1 MTLQVVVDTNLI
13 VSAFLWGGPPGKLI
27 SVLLTRGVPVLTSQA
42 MIDELDATLR
52 KPKFDSR
59 FQAKGVTPDE
69 LMDEYRQMTQLV
81 TPAEIPYDSVRDP
94 KDRII
99 LAAAVGGS
107 ASHLISGD
115 TDLTTL
121 QQYNE
126 VVILTVAQFLA
137 MLIPPTETAID
148 ESAAE

>member
-27 SVLLTRGVPVLTSQA
+27 SVLLTRGVPMLTSQA

-81 TPAEIPYDSVRDP
+81 TPAEIPDDIVRDP

-115 TDLTTL
+115 KDLTTL

-126 VVILTVAQFLA
+126 VIILTVAQFLA
-137 MLIPPTETAID
+137 MLTPPTETAID
-148 ESAAE
+148 ASAAE

>member
-13 VSAFLWGGPPGKLI
+13 VSAFLWGGTPGKLI
-27 SVLLTRGVPVLTSQA
+27 SALLARGIPMLTTPA
-42 MIDELDATLR
+42 MIGELDATLR

-59 FQAKGVTPDE
+59 FQAKGITIDE
-69 LMDEYRQMTQLV
+69 LMDGYRQMTQLV
-81 TPAEIPYDSVRDP
+81 IPAEIPDDSVRDP

-115 TDLTTL
+115 KDLTTL
-121 QQYNE
+121 QQYHE
-126 VVILTVAQFLA
+126 VIILSASQFLA
-137 MLIPPTETAID
+137 ILVPPTNR
-148 ESAAE
+148 

>member
-27 SVLLTRGVPVLTSQA
+27 SALLARGIPMLTTQA

-52 KPKFDSR
+52 KPKLDSR
-59 FQAKGVTPDE
+59 FQAKGVTHDE

-81 TPAEIPYDSVRDP
+81 TPAEIPDGSVRDP

-115 TDLTTL
+115 KDLTTL
-121 QQYNE
+121 QQYDK
-126 VVILTVAQFLA
+126 VIVLTVAQFLA
-137 MLIPPTETAID
+137 TLNPSTETPVD
-148 ESAAE
+148 ESATE

>member
-13 VSAFLWGGPPGKLI
+13 VSAFLWDGKPGKLI
-27 SVLLTRGVPVLTSQA
+27 STLLARGIPMLTTPA
-42 MIDELDATLR
+42 IIDELDATLR

-59 FQAKGVTPDE
+59 FQAKGVTVDE
-69 LMDEYRQMTQLV
+69 LMDGYRQMTQLV
-81 TPAEIPYDSVRDP
+81 IPAEIPDDSVRDP

-115 TDLTTL
+115 KDLTTL
-121 QQYNE
+121 QQYHE
-126 VVILTVAQFLA
+126 VVILTVTQFLA
-137 MLIPPTETAID
+137 ILTPPTETLSA
-148 ESAAE
+148 ESATE

>member
-13 VSAFLWGGPPGKLI
+13 ISAFLWGGLPELLI
-27 SVLLTRGVPVLTSQA
+27 STLLARGIPMLTTPA

-69 LMDEYRQMTQLV
+69 LIDGYRQMTQLV
-81 TPAEIPYDSVRDP
+81 TPAEIPDDIVRDP

-115 TDLTTL
+115 KDLSTL
-121 QQYNE
+121 QQYRE
-126 VVILTVAQFLA
+126 VIILTVAEFLA
-137 MLIPPTETAID
+137 MLNPPTETLSD
-148 ESAAE
+148 EPATE

>member
-13 VSAFLWGGPPGKLI
+13 VSAFLWGGLPGKLI
-27 SVLLTRGVPVLTSQA
+27 SALLARGIPMLTTQA

-59 FQAKGVTPDE
+59 FQAMGVTPDE

-81 TPAEIPYDSVRDP
+81 TPAEIPDNSVRDP

-115 TDLTTL
+115 KDLTTL
-121 QQYNE
+121 QHYNE
-126 VVILTVAQFLA
+126 VIILTVTQFLA
-137 MLIPPTETAID
+137 MLTSPTETPSD
-148 ESAAE
+148 EPATE

>member
-27 SVLLTRGVPVLTSQA
+27 SALLARGIPMLTTQA

-59 FQAKGVTPDE
+59 FQAKGVTNDE
-69 LMDEYRQMTQLV
+69 LMDEYLHMTQLV
-81 TPAEIPYDSVRDP
+81 TPAEIPDGSVRDP

-115 TDLTTL
+115 KDLTTL
-121 QQYNE
+121 QQYDE
-126 VVILTVAQFLA
+126 VIILTVAQFLA
-137 MLIPPTETAID
+137 ILNPSTETPTD
-148 ESAAE
+148 ESATE

>member
-1 MTLQVVVDTNLI
+1 MKFQVVVDTNLI

-27 SVLLTRGVPVLTSQA
+27 GELLARGIPMLTTQA
-42 MIDELDATLR
+42 MIDELEATLR

-69 LMDEYRQMTQLV
+69 LMDEYRHMTQLV
-81 TPAEIPYDSVRDP
+81 IHAEIPDDSVRDL

-115 TDLTTL
+115 KDLTTL
-121 QQYNE
+121 QQYNN
-126 VVILTVAQFLA
+126 VIVLTVAQFLA
-137 MLIPPTETAID
+137 MLTPPTDTSLDKPVPE
-148 ESAAE
+148 

>member
-13 VSAFLWGGPPGKLI
+13 VSAFLWGGSPGKLI
-27 SVLLTRGVPVLTSQA
+27 GELLTRGIPMLTTQA

-81 TPAEIPYDSVRDP
+81 TPAEIPDDSVRDP
-94 KDRII
+94 KDQII

-115 TDLTTL
+115 KDLTTL
-121 QQYNE
+121 RQYSD
-126 VVILTVAQFLA
+126 VMVLTVSQFLA
-137 MLIPPTETAID
+137 MMNQSTETPSD
-148 ESAAE
+148 KPH

>member
-27 SVLLTRGVPVLTSQA
+27 SALLARGIPMLTTQA

-59 FQAKGVTPDE
+59 FQAKGVTHDE

-81 TPAEIPYDSVRDP
+81 TPAEIPDGSVRDP

-115 TDLTTL
+115 KDLTTL
-121 QQYNE
+121 QQYDK
-126 VVILTVAQFLA
+126 VIVLTVAQFLA
-137 MLIPPTETAID
+137 TLNPSTETPVD
-148 ESAAE
+148 ESATE